1 MFESVGTPTLWVAFL
16 LGIGVLVSI
25 DLGLFHRSA
34 RPVSTREA
42 LVWSLVWV
50 ALSLGFNGLVYLW
63 FGSERALE
71 FLSAYVIEKS
81 LSVDNL
87 FVFIVIFRYMDVKPA
102 VMHRVLFAGIV
113 GALILRGLFIVV
125 GIGLIETFSWTLYIF
140 GGFLLFTGI
149 RLLFTDEDQV
159 DPSGNFAYRLAR
171 KILPLTRRY
180 HGTKFFVREKG
191 KLFATPLLIVLLMI
205 ETSDVV
211 FALDS
216 IPAVFGIS
224 RDPFIVFTSN
234 VCAVLGLRAMFFLL
248 QNVLDKFAYLKYGLG
263 LVLAYIGAKMLLAE
277 GLLGVVDPIHI
288 PIGVSLGIVAGL
300 ISASMVISLLAPPDP
315 TVQETLDN
323 TDAASLI
330 AAIPTEASITTTYN
344 DMPSVRKIK
353 HPKSEREADS
363 EVGKSVELMFPDR
376 AGSHADDESGPLS
389 FPPRDEDDD
398 DRESGPLSFP
408 PRPDER

>member
-1 MFESVGTPTLWVAFL
+1 ML
-16 LGIGVLVSI
+16 
-25 DLGLFHRSA
+25 
-34 RPVSTREA
+34 
-42 LVWSLVWV
+42 
-50 ALSLGFNGLVYLW
+50 LSLSFNGLVYLW
-63 FGSERALE
+63 FGQQRALE

-87 FVFIVIFRYMDVKPA
+87 FVFIVIFRYMDVRPS

-113 GALILRGLFIVV
+113 GALVLRGLFIVV

-149 RLLFTDEDQV
+149 RLLFTDEDDV

-171 KILPLTRRY
+171 RVLPLTRRY
-180 HGTKFFVREKG
+180 HGSKFFVKLSG
-191 KLFATPLLIVLLMI
+191 KWRATPLLIVLLMI

-248 QNVLDKFAYLKYGLG
+248 QSVLDKFAYLKYGLG

-277 GLLGVVDPIHI
+277 GMMGLVDPVHI

-300 ISASMVISLLAPPDP
+300 ISASMVVSLLAPPD
-315 TVQETLDN
+315 TSQQEVLDN
-323 TDAASLI
+323 TEAASLI
-330 AAIPTEASITTTYN
+330 AEIPPDASLSTTYT
-344 DMPSVRKIK
+344 DASVVVKK
-353 HPKSEREADS
+353 TK
-363 EVGKSVELMFPDR
+363 V
-376 AGSHADDESGPLS
+376 
-389 FPPRDEDDD
+389 PRDDD
-398 DRESGPLSFP
+398 SGLIDVASVDELS
-408 PRPDER
+408 